1 MLELFRRDVRL
12 TSAQPLR
19 EMRRLLPAHP
29 EHVAHAEVGNLDVPL
44 RIEEEVLRLD
54 VAVSNTHAV
63 EVSDTG
69 EDLLEVRVDLGGS
82 EVAFLDR
89 RVKVAAGTIL
99 HHFAPMLLLVL
110 NEVDGLDDVVAL
122 TRKDEK

>member
-1 MLELFRRDVRL
+1 
-12 TSAQPLR
+12 
-19 EMRRLLPAHP
+19 
-29 EHVAHAEVGNLDVPL
+29 
-44 RIEEEVLRLD
+44 
-54 VAVSNTHAV
+54 VSNTHAV